1 MSSNEYFLKIAE
13 HCNFN
18 IDCVNKVVSDRK
30 KLKKVLGI
38 ENKKELDNISYDINV
53 NFANYVFKNYK
64 KFPKEEVAKFIVVNM
79 CGYDF
84 KCVLET
90 LKENNMQNMQDY
102 MLDYFKKN
110 YDIENIVNEFI
121 DEFSDEYAEDF
132 DSDVFTLPIIAW
144 LEFRNRPEIG
154 LFLAMYNDE
163 VPFALTG
170 YFDKME
176 SNYQYA
182 YEEVFGEAPYN
193 ITSKINEIVDGIYS
207 RVEDRFKQIAKNI
220 YDETLDLINNN
231 PTEYKIIGH
240 EKCDSYLCYLLDTDK
255 IPLVRVNWNE
265 DENEEDKEDKLLNA

>member
-18 IDCVNKVVSDRK
+18 IDCANEVVSDRK

-170 YFDKME
+170 YFDEME

-182 YEEVFGEAPYN
+182 YEEVFGEAPDN

-231 PTEYKIIGH
+231 STEYKIIGH

-265 DENEEDKEDKLLNA
+265 EENEEDKEDKLLNA